1 MNIREAKYYKH
12 QNMIAGIE
20 LTLNDDSVHYVPRR
34 NGNRHY
40 EAILEWEKED
50 GNEIQAAE

>member
-40 EAILEWEKED
+40 EAIVEWAKED